1 MDRDY
6 APQSTEREQ
15 VAEAHLPDAIG
26 AEAGPDS
33 RGTADTAR
41 GAAAGSTPTHTE
53 SSGRA
58 FSLPEPTVLT
68 WQDLL
73 DLPGQ
78 VLPPQ
83 TVYHLRNAGREA
95 MLAAYTL
102 WRNVRKAT
110 ERTPEDKVRKH
121 IEVE

>member
-6 APQSTEREQ
+6 APQSTELEQ
-15 VAEAHLPDAIG
+15 VAEAHLPDAVG

-33 RGTADTAR
+33 RGTADTAG
-41 GAAAGSTPTHTE
+41 GAAAGSTPTHTVG
-53 SSGRA
+53 SGRA

-95 MLAAYTL
+95 MLAAYSL
-102 WRNVRKAT
+102 WRNIRKAAAGPSND
-110 ERTPEDKVRKH
+110 RVRKH

>member
-1 MDRDY
+1 MDRDH
-6 APQSTEREQ
+6 APRGAELEQ
-15 VAEAHLPDAIG
+15 VAQARLPDA
-26 AEAGPDS
+26 AG
-33 RGTADTAR
+33 AR
-41 GAAAGSTPTHTE
+41 GAMARPDPVGTGDMPAGATPTPTAA
-53 SSGRA
+53 SDRPFG
-58 FSLPEPTVLT
+58 LPEPTSLT

-110 ERTPEDKVRKH
+110 ERTPEDKLRKH